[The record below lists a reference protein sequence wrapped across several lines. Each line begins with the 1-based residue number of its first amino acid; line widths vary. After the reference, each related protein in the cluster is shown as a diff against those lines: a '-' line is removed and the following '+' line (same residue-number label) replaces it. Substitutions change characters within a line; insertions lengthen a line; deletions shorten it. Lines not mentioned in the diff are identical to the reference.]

1 MTDCGL
7 NIELL
12 MQDFMSPE
20 KDRDIGLWETAPF
33 SCCFERVSKE
43 IFCLFNLIILVVG
56 VVVIN

>member
-20 KDRDIGLWETAPF
+20 KDGDVGLWGGH
-33 SCCFERVSKE
+33 
-43 IFCLFNLIILVVG
+43 I
-56 VVVIN
+56 